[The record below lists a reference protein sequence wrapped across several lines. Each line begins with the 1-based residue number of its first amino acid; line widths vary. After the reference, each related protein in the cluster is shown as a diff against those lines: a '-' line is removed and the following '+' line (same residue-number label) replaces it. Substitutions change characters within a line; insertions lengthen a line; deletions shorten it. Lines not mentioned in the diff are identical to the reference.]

1 MEGGG
6 NRDEGR
12 EISPL
17 GGEVRKKTCK
27 KAIGMFLTIIS
38 LFFWEPESIKH
49 TMIEHIVKL
58 LGVNGCRDFRH
69 ILHKHL
75 VWFPNPPG
83 HGHPRSTMRQANHI
97 PFGGVGGICREARGV
112 FGRGVVDR
120 RPCTSG
126 TPPWQCFPHVVCCPM
141 AAHPNSEEFIIGPP
155 TTSGASQALI

>member
-6 NRDEGR
+6 DRDEGG

-17 GGEVRKKTCK
+17 GGEVKKKTSK

-83 HGHPRSTMRQANHI
+83 HGHPHSTMRQANHI
-97 PFGGVGGICREARGV
+97 PFGGVGGICREARG
-112 FGRGVVDR
+112 GIWEGCSRQ
-120 RPCTSG
+120 T
-126 TPPWQCFPHVVCCPM
+126 
-141 AAHPNSEEFIIGPP
+141 
-155 TTSGASQALI
+155 ALH